1 MIKAVPTAPTLAD
14 VKIQQQKCFRLI
26 NSKYPPQSVFDDVAD
41 ADEFD
46 ALFALQALTNP
57 RLKAM
62 AGNLSLLP
70 RSDIPFGIAGCS
82 YAVAPF
88 THVSPSGSRF
98 SDGRFGVLYLADTVK
113 TAISEVAYHQNKY
126 WSKVPELAYERF
138 IFRAL
143 SCEFCN
149 VALADLTVLPSTDAI
164 YAKDDYAA
172 AQALGLRL
180 RGTGSAGVQYHSVRS
195 SDAVCWGLFSPRYV
209 TKMVQSAHYEMIWQN
224 GGISAINKIISC
236 SE

>member
-1 MIKAVPTAPTLAD
+1 MQPGVT
-14 VKIQQQKCFRLI
+14 IQQQKCFRLI
-26 NSKYPPQSVFDDVAD
+26 NSKYPPLSVFDDVAN

-70 RSDIPFGIAGCS
+70 GSEIPFGIAGCS

-98 SDGRFGVLYLADTVK
+98 SDGRFGVLYLADTLK

-126 WSKVPELAYERF
+126 WAKVPELAYERF
-138 IFRAL
+138 VFRAL
-143 SCEFCN
+143 SCEFSS
-149 VALADLTVLPSTDAI
+149 VTLADLTLLPDTHAI
-164 YAKDDYAA
+164 YATEDYAA
-172 AQALGLRL
+172 AQALGLQL
-180 RGTGSAGVQYHSVRS
+180 RSSGSGGVQYHSVRS
-195 SDAVCWGLFSPRYV
+195 SGALCWGLFSPRYV
-209 TKMVQSAHYEMIWQN
+209 TQMLQSAHYEMIWQH
-224 GGISAINKIISC
+224 GGISAINQIISC
-236 SE
+236 SD